1 MFFCFHTTG
10 IWHEQSRTDR
20 DKYVEVLWHNIKKG
34 DEDNFVHMLDLFFV
48 IKKKLVLRLPRASG
62 KKINPKNEAGS
73 ARDHIVKSD
82 FTYKL
87 TRTKAVI
94 QFNNKRGE
102 LTLINYYFRLVLQVM
117 RETLTSMTMA
127 S

>member
-1 MFFCFHTTG
+1 
-10 IWHEQSRTDR
+10 
-20 DKYVEVLWHNIKKG
+20 
-34 DEDNFVHMLDLFFV
+34 MLDLFFV

-102 LTLINYYFRLVLQVM
+102 LPLINHYFRLVLQVM
-117 RETLTSMTMA
+117 RKTLTSMTMA

>member
-34 DEDNFVHMLDLFFV
+34 DVDNFVHMLDLVFA
-48 IKKKLVLRLPRASG
+48 IKKKTRSQAPKSKRKEEKS
-62 KKINPKNEAGS
+62 KNEAGS

-102 LTLINYYFRLVLQVM
+102 LPLINYYFRLVLQVM
-117 RETLTSMTMA
+117 RKTLTSMTMA

>member
-1 MFFCFHTTG
+1 MKTIFFCFHTTG

-34 DEDNFVHMLDLFFV
+34 DVDNFVHMLDLVFA
-48 IKKKLVLRLPRASG
+48 IKKKNSFSGSQEQAERRKIPRTRLAPR
-62 KKINPKNEAGS
+62 
-73 ARDHIVKSD
+73 D

-94 QFNNKRGE
+94 QLNNKRGE
-102 LTLINYYFRLVLQVM
+102 LPLINYYFRLVLQVM